1 MEEAIKYVKPS
12 ISISLGDKFVGCL
25 GDKYV
30 VQYVDYKDQLVTFA
44 SEKTGIERVRSFS
57 DIACEFKK
65 VTNIKYSTEY
75 IKVTLGIR
83 GTISL
88 EVGDSITVSLG
99 RKVKVLFIDYLNE
112 RVAISETEVIGD
124 GRSNSLTF
132 EEIMSGSYR
141 KVVE

>member
-25 GDKYV
+25 GDRYV
-30 VQYVDYKDQLVTFA
+30 VQCVDYKEQLVTFA
-44 SEKTGIERVRSFS
+44 SEKTGIERVRGFS

-65 VTNIKYSTEY
+65 VTNIKYSTEF

-88 EVGDSITVSLG
+88 EVGDWITVGLG

-112 RVAISETEVIGD
+112 RVAITETEVVGA
-124 GRSNSLTF
+124 GQSNSLTF
-132 EEIMSGSYR
+132 EEIIRGNFK
-141 KVVE
+141 KVID